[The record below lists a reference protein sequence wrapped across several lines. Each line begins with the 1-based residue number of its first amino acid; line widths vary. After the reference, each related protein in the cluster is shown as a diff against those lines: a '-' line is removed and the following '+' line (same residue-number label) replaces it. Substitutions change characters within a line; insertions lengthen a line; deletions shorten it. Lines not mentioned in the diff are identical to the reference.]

1 MSTILL
7 DIIPMVF
14 SLLMGAYTTH
24 KKQEAEDLHLER
36 IYALK
41 ATAAARGDKSPGSSW
56 SRKFIVQSVI
66 GSLFLFPM
74 LLTVFNFF
82 AHLHGVDPI
91 AIYVPKEVMYG
102 GFLSFLWSE
111 KTIEYIPIY
120 GFVLM
125 PIHILI
131 AQIITG
137 YYFGSSA
144 MKR

>member
-1 MSTILL
+1 
-7 DIIPMVF
+7 MVF
-14 SLLMGAYTTH
+14 SLLMGAWTTH

-41 ATAAARGDKSPGSSW
+41 ATAVARADQSSQAGW

-74 LLTVFNFF
+74 LLTVFNFV
-82 AHLHGVDPI
+82 AHLKGVNPI
-91 AIYVPKEVMYG
+91 AIYVPEEVMYG
-102 GFLSFLWSE
+102 GLLSFLWSE
-111 KTIEYIPIY
+111 ETIKYIPIY